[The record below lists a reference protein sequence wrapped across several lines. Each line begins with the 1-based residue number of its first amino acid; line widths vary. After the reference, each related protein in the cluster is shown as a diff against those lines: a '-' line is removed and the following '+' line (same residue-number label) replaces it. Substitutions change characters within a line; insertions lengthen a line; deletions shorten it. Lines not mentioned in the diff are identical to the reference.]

1 MIFREK
7 YRSLI
12 SCEYMQKANT
22 DFMVSFM
29 DRKARFLLASKV
41 SEARDINATVVVVVF
56 KEALHDAQGNMPQQ
70 Y

>member
-1 MIFREK
+1 
-7 YRSLI
+7 
-12 SCEYMQKANT
+12 
-22 DFMVSFM
+22 M

-41 SEARDINATVVVVVF
+41 SEARDINGTVVVVVVF

>member
-1 MIFREK
+1 
-7 YRSLI
+7 
-12 SCEYMQKANT
+12 
-22 DFMVSFM
+22 M

-41 SEARDINATVVVVVF
+41 SEARDINGTVVVVVF

>member
-1 MIFREK
+1 
-7 YRSLI
+7 
-12 SCEYMQKANT
+12 
-22 DFMVSFM
+22 M

-41 SEARDINATVVVVVF
+41 SEARDINGTVVVVF

>member
-1 MIFREK
+1 
-7 YRSLI
+7 
-12 SCEYMQKANT
+12 
-22 DFMVSFM
+22 M

-41 SEARDINATVVVVVF
+41 SEARDINGTVVVVVVVF